1 MNIIPKYQQGGLASY
16 FATYTAVQTPQIAQP
31 KQATMEQ
38 TAKKESKDTKD
49 ENVSQKDIVD
59 LMKNTKGLANEMQIS
74 MSQLLNSL
82 KLSEMLGASSD
93 DLLRTYAQFKV
104 QAEIMANNKAEF
116 DKSVDQLKKD
126 GALTDPVISTT
137 GKLVYQKR
145 DGKLGEVSVE
155 TYLANKNSYTI
166 LSNDQFTK
174 LRQYSKQLAFDQDY
188 INVLDNSMSAQK
200 FDKLIDDLKGQ
211 INSSEFKYNTL
222 IDTDRIQ
229 EGLKTIQNLS
239 RKEKQQLFTYLTAE
253 NASIKKGVY
262 NISITD
268 KTNKESIEAAIN
280 YITSMM
286 PKNAQIWASYKTGEK
301 NPVQATKEMVTM
313 ALSGMGSQTTDYQ
326 VDYEGTSEEF
336 KSKNSKDENSEQ
348 PKSTWLTN
356 IQNGYGG
363 EDVRRTY
370 NEGSSAVFTAR
381 GTYYGG
387 FLDKDGK
394 SLTDLTANDLLQKT
408 GISGISNVQSV
419 YFGNQKLTPAQLSKV
434 AIQNNGITYLILPCI
449 KQNGSV
455 MPDFSVV
462 TTFENIVNDIIEKN
476 PNASPQQREQLIT
489 KKVAATPALRS
500 LLTASGRLDSN
511 KFGAFLLTDGLVT
524 DQYLDIRKDNEMVT
538 QTEDQ
543 SNIDYYKNVVKG
555 EFDDF
560 SWYNPGDWLNNYT
573 HLYQGTIYI
582 PVTNNNPLS
591 ALLYSGQQPKE
602 KIAREKQDAYQKWNE
617 NQKINHINPMQG
629 WQ

>member
-49 ENVSQKDIVD
+49 ENISQKDIVD
-59 LMKNTKGLANEMQIS
+59 LMKNTKGLANEMQVS

-116 DKSVDQLKKD
+116 DKAVDQLKKD

-301 NPVQATKEMVTM
+301 NPVQATKEMVAM

-336 KSKNSKDENSEQ
+336 KSKNSKDETSEQ

-489 KKVAATPALRS
+489 KRVAATPALRS

>member
-116 DKSVDQLKKD
+116 DKAVDQLKKD

-489 KKVAATPALRS
+489 KRVAATPALRS